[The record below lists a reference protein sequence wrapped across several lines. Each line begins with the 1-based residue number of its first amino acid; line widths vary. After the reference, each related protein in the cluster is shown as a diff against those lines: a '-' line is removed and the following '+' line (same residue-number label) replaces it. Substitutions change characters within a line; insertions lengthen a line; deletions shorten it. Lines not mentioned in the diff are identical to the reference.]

1 MMMVT
6 VIAVLVL
13 FGAFSIVWVQ
23 YTVDARERELSRQ
36 VTALALGP
44 EAVPLPGAQLD
55 SELRMRLFRVQAG
68 IIGARLLVTDAEGR
82 VLFASSPEGGLAPY
96 DIESLGAPDARGARS
111 SVIVSPSGGRTLV
124 VAAPIEE
131 VEGYIVAVQPLSE
144 VSGAGVNAAL
154 LLGAAALMAVLV
166 GWLAGGIFARRV
178 SARIVRLGEAAEAI
192 AEGEWGRQV
201 EVEGDDEIATL
212 ARSFNRMSSSVA
224 RAYRSQKEFVGD
236 VSHELRTPITAIQGF
251 ATALADGTASSAEAR
266 ERALMVLMREAGR
279 LGELTEA
286 LLALAE
292 LDAGQVVLDRSPVDP
307 SAIGRELAERHDE
320 AAKAAGVSLEIGD
333 LAAAGRPLGDEA
345 RILQVVSQLVANA
358 LAYTPRDGTVR
369 VSAEE
374 SDGWWRLTVDDS
386 GPGIPI
392 EDRERVFERF
402 VRLDSSR
409 AGGSGGTG
417 LGLAI
422 ARQLLRLMDGR
433 IRVTDSALGGSRFE
447 VELPLA
453 AQGAH

>member
-6 VIAVLVL
+6 IIAVLVL
-13 FGAFSIVWVQ
+13 FGAFSIVWLQ

-68 IIGARLLVTDAEGR
+68 IIGARLLVTDGEGG
-82 VLFASSPEGGLAPY
+82 VLFASSPEGGLAPF
-96 DIESLGAPDARGARS
+96 DIEALGGPDARGARS
-111 SVIVSPSGGRTLV
+111 SVTVSAGGDRTLV
-124 VAAPIEE
+124 VAAPIEG
-131 VEGYIVAVQPLSE
+131 VDGYIVAVQPLSE

-154 LLGAAALMAVLV
+154 LLSAAALVAVLV

-178 SARIVRLGEAAEAI
+178 SGRIVRLGDAAEAI
-192 AEGEWGRQV
+192 AGGEWGRQV
-201 EVEGDDEIATL
+201 EEEGDDEIATL

-251 ATALADGTASSAEAR
+251 ATALVDGTASSPEAR
-266 ERALMVLMREAGR
+266 QRALTVLKREADR

-286 LLALAE
+286 LLALAD
-292 LDAGQVVLDRSPVDP
+292 LDAGQLALDRLPVDP
-307 SAIGRELAERHDE
+307 AALAAALVERHAD
-320 AAKAAGVSLEIGD
+320 AAGAAGVSLEIAD
-333 LAAAGRPLGDEA
+333 LASAGRPLGDEA
-345 RILQVVSQLVANA
+345 RVLQVASQLVANA
-358 LAYTPRDGTVR
+358 LAYTPRGGTVR
-369 VSAEE
+369 VSAGE
-374 SDGWWRLTVDDS
+374 SDGWWRLAVDDS

-392 EDRERVFERF
+392 EDRERIFERF
-402 VRLDSSR
+402 VRLDPSR
-409 AGGSGGTG
+409 AGGTGGTG

-433 IRVTDSALGGSRFE
+433 IRVTDSELGGSRFE
-447 VELPLA
+447 MELPLVA
-453 AQGAH
+453 HGAR